1 MSSSSPQDAAPV
13 FHKPLRDISTSQGEC
28 VVLECRV
35 KGQPPPSITWKRE
48 GDVIEDC
55 PDFRMLHRGEVAT
68 LVIGEAFPEDTGIF
82 TCEAINQAGS
92 SYTSCKLV
100 VKGRGYHSISTKSA
114 AAASSS
120 YHHPRPTQVLPA
132 QRDTQC
138 IESSSCAES
147 SSFSSVTSSNYTSKT
162 ERQISQLT
170 VTPKRPRYYVIDT
183 SASTS
188 SSAKKVENSQ
198 QVVTTAGQTIKP
210 DIDITSSSPKSS
222 PPLRHHINEQAHI
235 SANGSTTSSN
245 AKSPAAS
252 AMATAVYHSPQS
264 SHSSDETHNF
274 KTEKDQVIAEVAQN
288 AAVPKQQERQ
298 RKVNREL
305 AIIERD
311 IELRHAMSLSSPMSP
326 TRLIPQEYKISTF
339 EQRLMNEIEYR
350 LERTPPVN
358 EDPED
363 AIFEE
368 VPEAEQTTPGF
379 TSTLKNFKA
388 MDGTSAKFVCRVSGK
403 PKPKIYWFKDG
414 KQISKRSQHYLQRT
428 DDEGGYELHIPHL
441 CMEDDGNYT
450 ALAANPQGSVS
461 STGRLAMI
469 SERGASVNNG
479 VNSPS
484 LVKPSSPVTSMMSPR
499 SAGAPSYGVTSPR
512 LTSTKVLTATSP
524 VEFTY
529 KAPVKGELAV
539 DEESPV
545 ERYYRPTFIQKP
557 SAETRSEEGKLVRF
571 DVKVTGLP
579 IPNLEWLINGRPVR
593 QDALHKILVRENNV
607 HSLLLERVSPMDEG
621 QYTITAKNKAG
632 TATTHV
638 QLHVTPREQLTA
650 PVFIQRLSA
659 QCVAEGDSVRLEA
672 RVIGSPRP
680 IICWKQGSDQVMHDN
695 RTQLYQDDSGY
706 VCLQITQAKLSDA
719 AWYTCSAS
727 SKAGISSCNCKLD
740 VYSPTAGEQPTNR
753 RRIRTPHRYANLAKV
768 AGIDM
773 REAIS
778 PDAQGQS
785 QYLPESDEL

>member
-132 QRDTQC
+132 QR
-138 IESSSCAES
+138 
-147 SSFSSVTSSNYTSKT
+147 
-162 ERQISQLT
+162 
-170 VTPKRPRYYVIDT
+170 
-183 SASTS
+183 
-188 SSAKKVENSQ
+188 
-198 QVVTTAGQTIKP
+198 
-210 DIDITSSSPKSS
+210 
-222 PPLRHHINEQAHI
+222 
-235 SANGSTTSSN
+235 
-245 AKSPAAS
+245 
-252 AMATAVYHSPQS
+252 
-264 SHSSDETHNF
+264 HSSDETHNF

-288 AAVPKQQERQ
+288 AAVPKQQER
-298 RKVNREL
+298 
-305 AIIERD
+305 
-311 IELRHAMSLSSPMSP
+311 
-326 TRLIPQEYKISTF
+326 QEYKISTF

>member
-132 QRDTQC
+132 QR
-138 IESSSCAES
+138 
-147 SSFSSVTSSNYTSKT
+147 
-162 ERQISQLT
+162 
-170 VTPKRPRYYVIDT
+170 
-183 SASTS
+183 
-188 SSAKKVENSQ
+188 
-198 QVVTTAGQTIKP
+198 
-210 DIDITSSSPKSS
+210 
-222 PPLRHHINEQAHI
+222 
-235 SANGSTTSSN
+235 
-245 AKSPAAS
+245 
-252 AMATAVYHSPQS
+252 
-264 SHSSDETHNF
+264 HSSDETHNF

-298 RKVNREL
+298 AGEVQGDYIL
-305 AIIERD
+305 Y
-311 IELRHAMSLSSPMSP
+311 SP
-326 TRLIPQEYKISTF
+326 TLAAILEIEPQEYKISTF